1 MASCVKSRTGSQ
13 NIPRKGENFSYYQG
27 SVNEDIGMANVCLLI
42 DDQQLNDSLKTR
54 HFLQS
59 ITVFFDCREHDE
71 LERLVYKVTREP
83 GNLENHLQRIY
94 FCYSNNRSEQL
105 YASLIDLL
113 TILAGKGEALSQRII
128 YGTRSIINKEQWTAL
143 QKYLITLDLTVFPSN
158 RFSVLNPCLLGT
170 TQLLDKDKNT
180 VVQYDYLT
188 LAHDYIE
195 YSQLDSAITVL
206 EQGIPED
213 PDGKEGQKL
222 LLELYKSTGDV
233 IRFRPMYQS
242 VIKKNLIDEWQQLD
256 DYFNNR
262 TL

>member
-1 MASCVKSRTGSQ
+1 M
-13 NIPRKGENFSYYQG
+13 P
-27 SVNEDIGMANVCLLI
+27 DVCLLV
-42 DDQQLNDSLKTR
+42 DDQPDDVVKTN

-59 ITVFFDCREHDE
+59 TMVFFDCRENDE
-71 LERLVYKVTREP
+71 LENLVYRVTKEP
-83 GNLENHLQRIY
+83 GNLQNHLQRIY

-128 YGTRSIINKEQWTAL
+128 YGARSIINKEQWTTL
-143 QKYLITLDLTVFPSN
+143 QKYLITLDLTVLPSN

-180 VVQYDYLT
+180 AVQYDYLT

-195 YSQLDSAITVL
+195 YSQLDPAIAVL

-233 IRFRPMYQS
+233 IRFKAMYQS
-242 VIKKNLIDEWQQLD
+242 VMKNNLIDEWQHLD

-262 TL
+262 RL